1 MTISE
6 SGDRRSNRTRYIV
19 LGILARGPASGY
31 DVACAVRDSTGY
43 FWSEGFGQIYPTM
56 RQLSAEGLIR
66 PCAAPVQSKGEAKE
80 SRRRKTLFEVTPEGE
95 KFLDAWLSEPYQ
107 PAVERNE
114 MLLKIF
120 FSARLDPDVAIRH
133 FLQARDDARAAAKLL
148 TTLDA
153 GLAAKLPDPVAR
165 FFYEATIRYGQK
177 SVQAQ
182 EEWSMEMMQA
192 LEGLSK
198 SPEPIN
204 SPKPEKQ

>member
-6 SGDRRSNRTRYIV
+6 FGDRRSNRTRYIV
-19 LGILARGPASGY
+19 LGILVRGPASGY
-31 DVACAVRDSTGY
+31 DVARDVRDSTGY

-56 RQLSAEGLIR
+56 RQLAVEGLIR
-66 PCAAPVQSKGEAKE
+66 PCNAPDQTNGKAKE
-80 SRRRKTLFEVTPEGE
+80 SRRRKTLFELTPEGE

-120 FSARLDPDVAIRH
+120 FSGRLDPEVATRH
-133 FLQARDDARAAAKLL
+133 FLQAREEARAATKLL
-148 TTLDA
+148 RTLEA
-153 GLAAKLPDPVAR
+153 GLASRLPDPAAR

-177 SVQAQ
+177 SAQAQ

-192 LEGLSK
+192 LEGLIK
-198 SPEPIN
+198 SP
-204 SPKPEKQ
+204 KAGMR